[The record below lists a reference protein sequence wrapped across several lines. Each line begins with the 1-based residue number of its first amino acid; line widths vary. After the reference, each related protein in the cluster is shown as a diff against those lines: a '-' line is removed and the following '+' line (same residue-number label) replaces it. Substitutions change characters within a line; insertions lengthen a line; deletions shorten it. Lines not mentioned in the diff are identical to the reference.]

1 MSKRI
6 NPRQEW
12 LEKVARMER
21 TELID
26 SYEEE
31 GNRAHTAVLHA
42 QNLEQRIRKLE
53 TENGK
58 LKNTREGQKTFI
70 AFNLQHADF
79 AARRMGLNPNRVTFV
94 YTDDLSGQHKLYGRK
109 IDPTDVYFVRGY
121 KAGRYT
127 KPILKALAPAL
138 VRADGTPVG
147 LDCIAYAP
155 DPHLDMHEEDNWV
168 GATNYLEYVRK
179 VDAGVV

>member
-21 TELID
+21 GELID

-31 GNRAHTAVLHA
+31 GNRAHAATLHA
-42 QNLEQRIRKLE
+42 QNLEQKVRTLQ

-58 LKNTREGQKTFI
+58 LKNIREGQKTFV
-70 AFNLQHADF
+70 AFNFQHADY
-79 AARRMGLNPNRVTFV
+79 AARRMGLNPNRVTLV
-94 YTDDLSGQHKLYGRK
+94 YTDDLSSEGQLRGRK
-109 IDPTDVYFVRGY
+109 LDPTDVYFVRGY
-121 KAGRYT
+121 KDGRYA
-127 KPILKALAPAL
+127 KQILNALAPAL

-155 DPHLDMHEEDNWV
+155 DPHFDMHEEDNWV

-179 VDAGVV
+179 VDGGVV